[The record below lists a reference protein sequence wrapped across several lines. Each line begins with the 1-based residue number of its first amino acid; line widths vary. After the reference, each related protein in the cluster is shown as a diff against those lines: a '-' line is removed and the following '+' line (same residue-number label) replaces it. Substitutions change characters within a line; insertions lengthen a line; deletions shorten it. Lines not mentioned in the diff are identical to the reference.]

1 MMSPDQL
8 IQTVAIAAIP
18 VLFAITLHEA
28 AHGIAAHHFGDVTA
42 RRSLNPVHYI
52 DPIGTVLL
60 PIISLWLGGILFGWA
75 RTSINYAALRQP
87 KKNVLWIALAGPAAN
102 LLMALFWAFWA
113 KMALNM
119 EGNYFAE
126 PLALMAR
133 IGIQINVVLAVLNLL
148 PLPPLDGGHAAM
160 SLLPSRQ
167 AYQLARIEPYGFII
181 LIILLVTNVLGL
193 ILWPVIAFVKGL
205 IYFFFGL

>member
-42 RRSLNPVHYI
+42 RRSLNPAHYI

-60 PIISLWLGGILFGWA
+60 PILSLWLGGILFGWA
-75 RTSINYAALRQP
+75 RTFINYAALRSP
-87 KKNVLWIALAGPAAN
+87 KKDMFWVSLAGPAAN
-102 LLMALFWAFWA
+102 LVMALFWGFLA
-113 KMALNM
+113 KVALNM
-119 EGNYFAE
+119 EGSYFAE
-126 PLALMAR
+126 PLALMAK
-133 IGIQINVVLAVLNLL
+133 IGIQINVVLVVLNLL

-160 SLLPSRQ
+160 SLLPRRQ
-167 AYQLARIEPYGFII
+167 AYQLAKIEPYGFVI
-181 LIILLVTNVLGL
+181 LVILLVTNVLGL
-193 ILWPVIAFVKGL
+193 ILWPAIGLLKGL
-205 IYFFFGL
+205 IYFIFGL

>member
-28 AHGIAAHHFGDVTA
+28 AHGMAAHHFGDMTA

-52 DPIGTVLL
+52 DPVGTVLL
-60 PIISLWLGGILFGWA
+60 PIVSLWLGGILFGWA
-75 RTSINYAALRQP
+75 RTFVNYGALRHP
-87 KKNVLWIALAGPAAN
+87 KKDMFWVSLAGPAAN
-102 LLMALFWAFWA
+102 LLMAVFWALCA
-113 KMALNM
+113 KVALNM
-119 EGNYFAE
+119 EGSYFAV
-126 PLALMAR
+126 PLALMAK
-133 IGIQINVVLAVLNLL
+133 IGIQINVILVVLNLL

-160 SLLPSRQ
+160 SLLPHRQ
-167 AYQLARIEPYGFII
+167 AYQLAKLEPYGFII

-193 ILWPVIAFVKGL
+193 ILWPAIGLLKGL
-205 IYFFFGL
+205 LYFIFGL